1 MIIYRGFIIFEWRAI
16 LCPWQKNREKLLD
29 KEEKRAKELLDEL
42 GVDKKDDSD
51 VKVNVE
57 TGNKLY
63 DRLLEKKTKRL
74 YVQEEAL
81 GIKPDSDKK

>member
-1 MIIYRGFIIFEWRAI
+1 MEGYIMSMTKKIE
-16 LCPWQKNREKLLD
+16 KKLLD
-29 KEEKRAKELLDEL
+29 KEEKRTKELLDEL
-42 GVDKKDDSD
+42 DMDKKDDSN

-63 DRLLEKKTKRL
+63 DRLLKKETKRM
-74 YVQEEAL
+74 YEQEEKL

>member
-1 MIIYRGFIIFEWRAI
+1 MEGYIMSMTKKIE
-16 LCPWQKNREKLLD
+16 KKLLD
-29 KEEKRAKELLDEL
+29 KEEKRAKELLDEF

-63 DRLLEKKTKRL
+63 DRLLKKETKRL
-74 YVQEEAL
+74 HVQEEAL

>member
-1 MIIYRGFIIFEWRAI
+1 MSMTKKIE
-16 LCPWQKNREKLLD
+16 KKLLD
-29 KEEKRAKELLDEL
+29 KEEKRTKELLDEL
-42 GVDKKDDSD
+42 DMDKKDDSN

-63 DRLLEKKTKRL
+63 DRLLKKETKRM
-74 YVQEEAL
+74 YEQEEEL

>member
-1 MIIYRGFIIFEWRAI
+1 M
-16 LCPWQKNREKLLD
+16 
-29 KEEKRAKELLDEL
+29 
-42 GVDKKDDSD
+42 DKKDDSN

-63 DRLLEKKTKRL
+63 DRLLKKETKRM
-74 YVQEEAL
+74 YEQEEKL

>member
-1 MIIYRGFIIFEWRAI
+1 M
-16 LCPWQKNREKLLD
+16 KLLD

-42 GVDKKDDSD
+42 NMDKKDNSD

-81 GIKPDSDKK
+81 GIKPNSDKK

>member
-1 MIIYRGFIIFEWRAI
+1 MEGYIMSITKKIE
-16 LCPWQKNREKLLD
+16 KKLLD
-29 KEEKRAKELLDEL
+29 KEEKRTKELLDEL
-42 GVDKKDDSD
+42 NMDKKDDSD

-81 GIKPDSDKK
+81 GIKPNSDKK

>member
-1 MIIYRGFIIFEWRAI
+1 MEGYIMSMTKKIE
-16 LCPWQKNREKLLD
+16 KKLLD

-63 DRLLEKKTKRL
+63 DRLLKKETKRL
-74 YVQEEAL
+74 HVQEEAL
-81 GIKPDSDKK
+81 KIKPDSYKK

>member
-1 MIIYRGFIIFEWRAI
+1 M
-16 LCPWQKNREKLLD
+16 D

-63 DRLLEKKTKRL
+63 DRLLEKRQNGCMYKKRH
-74 YVQEEAL
+74 
-81 GIKPDSDKK
+81 

>member
-1 MIIYRGFIIFEWRAI
+1 MEGYIMSMTKKIE
-16 LCPWQKNREKLLD
+16 KKLLD

-42 GVDKKDDSD
+42 GVDKKGDSD

>member
-1 MIIYRGFIIFEWRAI
+1 MNGGLYYVHNKKI
-16 LCPWQKNREKLLD
+16 EKKLFD
-29 KEEKRAKELLDEL
+29 KEEKRTKELLDEL
-42 GVDKKDDSD
+42 NMDKKDDSD

-81 GIKPDSDKK
+81 GIKPNSDKK

>member
-1 MIIYRGFIIFEWRAI
+1 MSMTKKI
-16 LCPWQKNREKLLD
+16 QKKLLD
-29 KEEKRAKELLDEL
+29 KEEKRTKELLDEL
-42 GVDKKDDSD
+42 DMDKKDDSN

-63 DRLLEKKTKRL
+63 DRLLKKETKRM
-74 YVQEEAL
+74 YEQEEKL

>member
-1 MIIYRGFIIFEWRAI
+1 MSITKKIE
-16 LCPWQKNREKLLD
+16 KKLLD
-29 KEEKRAKELLDEL
+29 KEEKRTKELLDEL
-42 GVDKKDDSD
+42 NMDKKDNSD

-81 GIKPDSDKK
+81 GIKPNSDKK

>member
-1 MIIYRGFIIFEWRAI
+1 MSMTKKIE
-16 LCPWQKNREKLLD
+16 KKLLD
-29 KEEKRAKELLDEL
+29 KEEKRTKELLDEL
-42 GVDKKDDSD
+42 DMDKKDDSN

-63 DRLLEKKTKRL
+63 DRLLKKETKRMCE
-74 YVQEEAL
+74 QEEEL

>member
-1 MIIYRGFIIFEWRAI
+1 MSMTKKIE
-16 LCPWQKNREKLLD
+16 KKLLD

-63 DRLLEKKTKRL
+63 DRLLEKRQNGCMYKKRH
-74 YVQEEAL
+74 
-81 GIKPDSDKK
+81 

>member
-1 MIIYRGFIIFEWRAI
+1 MSMTKKIE
-16 LCPWQKNREKLLD
+16 KKLLD

-42 GVDKKDDSD
+42 NMDKKDNSN

-81 GIKPDSDKK
+81 GIKPNSDKK

>member
-1 MIIYRGFIIFEWRAI
+1 MEGYIMSMTKKIE
-16 LCPWQKNREKLLD
+16 KKLLD

-42 GVDKKDDSD
+42 NMDKKDNSD

-81 GIKPDSDKK
+81 GIKPNSDKK

>member
-1 MIIYRGFIIFEWRAI
+1 MSMTKKLE
-16 LCPWQKNREKLLD
+16 KKLLD
-29 KEEKRAKELLDEL
+29 KEEKRTKELLDEL
-42 GVDKKDDSD
+42 DMDKKDDSN

>member
-1 MIIYRGFIIFEWRAI
+1 MNGGLYYVHDKKIE
-16 LCPWQKNREKLLD
+16 KKLLD
-29 KEEKRAKELLDEL
+29 KEEKRTKELLDEL
-42 GVDKKDDSD
+42 DMDKKDDSN

-63 DRLLEKKTKRL
+63 DRLLKKETKRM
-74 YVQEEAL
+74 YEQEEKL

>member
-1 MIIYRGFIIFEWRAI
+1 MEGYIMSMTKKIE
-16 LCPWQKNREKLLD
+16 KKLLD
-29 KEEKRAKELLDEL
+29 KEEKRTKVLLDEL
-42 GVDKKDDSD
+42 NMDKKDDSE

>member
-1 MIIYRGFIIFEWRAI
+1 MSITKKIE
-16 LCPWQKNREKLLD
+16 KKLLD
-29 KEEKRAKELLDEL
+29 KEEKRTKELLDEL
-42 GVDKKDDSD
+42 HMDKKDDSD

-63 DRLLEKKTKRL
+63 DRLLEKKTERL

-81 GIKPDSDKK
+81 GIKPNSDKK

>member
-1 MIIYRGFIIFEWRAI
+1 MSITKKIE
-16 LCPWQKNREKLLD
+16 KKLLD

-42 GVDKKDDSD
+42 NMDKKDDSD

-63 DRLLEKKTKRL
+63 DRLLEKKTERL

-81 GIKPDSDKK
+81 GIKPNSDKK

>member
-1 MIIYRGFIIFEWRAI
+1 MSMTKKIE
-16 LCPWQKNREKLLD
+16 KKLLD

-42 GVDKKDDSD
+42 NMDKKDNSD

-81 GIKPDSDKK
+81 GIKPNSDKK

>member
-1 MIIYRGFIIFEWRAI
+1 MSMTKKIE
-16 LCPWQKNREKLLD
+16 KKLLD
-29 KEEKRAKELLDEL
+29 KEEKRTKELLDEL
-42 GVDKKDDSD
+42 DMDKKDDSN

-63 DRLLEKKTKRL
+63 DRLLKKETKRM
-74 YVQEEAL
+74 YEQEEKL

>member
-1 MIIYRGFIIFEWRAI
+1 MEGYIMSMTKKIE
-16 LCPWQKNREKLLD
+16 KKLLD
-29 KEEKRAKELLDEL
+29 KEEKRTKELLDEL
-42 GVDKKDDSD
+42 DMDKKDDSN

-63 DRLLEKKTKRL
+63 DRLLKKETKRM
-74 YVQEEAL
+74 YEQEEEL

>member
-1 MIIYRGFIIFEWRAI
+1 MSMTKKIE
-16 LCPWQKNREKLLD
+16 KKLLD
-29 KEEKRAKELLDEL
+29 KEEKRTKELLDEL
-42 GVDKKDDSD
+42 NMDKKDDSD

-81 GIKPDSDKK
+81 GIKPNSDKK